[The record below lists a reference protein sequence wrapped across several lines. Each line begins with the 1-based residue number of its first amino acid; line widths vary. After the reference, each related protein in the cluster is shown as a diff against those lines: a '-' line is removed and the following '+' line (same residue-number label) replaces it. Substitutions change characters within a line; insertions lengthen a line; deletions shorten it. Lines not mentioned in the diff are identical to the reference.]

1 MKIVKVKNPKGYFLT
16 KISFSNK
23 ELAEHY
29 VNTLNNQ
36 FLLKKAE
43 LLEHQLSKTKQK
55 LVKFAKQEKYLLTKQ
70 GKNKFLLWQEE

>member
-55 LVKFAKQEKYLLTKQ
+55 LVKFAKQEKYLLTEQ
-70 GKNKFLLWQEE
+70 GSKLLLWQEE

>member
-16 KISFSNK
+16 KISFFNK

-29 VNTLNNQ
+29 INTLKNQ
-36 FLLKKAE
+36 FLLKQAE

-55 LVKFAKQEKYLLTKQ
+55 LVKFAKQEKYLLTEQ
-70 GKNKFLLWQEE
+70 GSRLLLWEEQ

>member
-55 LVKFAKQEKYLLTKQ
+55 LIKFAKQEKYLLTEQ
-70 GKNKFLLWQEE
+70 GSKLLLWQEE

>member
-1 MKIVKVKNPKGYFLT
+1 MKVVKVKNPKGYFLT

-55 LVKFAKQEKYLLTKQ
+55 LVKFAKQEKYLLTEQ
-70 GKNKFLLWQEE
+70 GSKLLLWQEE

>member
-29 VNTLNNQ
+29 VNTLKNQ
-36 FLLKKAE
+36 FLLKQAE
-43 LLEHQLSKTKQK
+43 LLESQLSKTKQK
-55 LVKFAKQEKYLLTKQ
+55 LVKFAKQEKYLLTEQ
-70 GKNKFLLWQEE
+70 GSRLLLWQEE

>member
-1 MKIVKVKNPKGYFLT
+1 MKIVKVKKPKGYFLT

-55 LVKFAKQEKYLLTKQ
+55 LVKFAKQEKYLLTEQ
-70 GKNKFLLWQEE
+70 GSKLLLWQEE

>member
-29 VNTLNNQ
+29 VNTLKNK
-36 FLLKKAE
+36 FILKQAK
-43 LLEHQLSKTKQK
+43 LLEGQLSKTKQK
-55 LVKFAKQEKYLLTKQ
+55 LVKFARQEKYLLTEQ
-70 GKNKFLLWQEE
+70 GSRLLLWEEK

>member
-36 FLLKKAE
+36 FLLKKTE

-55 LVKFAKQEKYLLTKQ
+55 LVKFAKQEKYLLTEQ
-70 GKNKFLLWQEE
+70 GSKLLLWQEE

>member
-29 VNTLNNQ
+29 VNTLKNQ
-36 FLLKKAE
+36 FLLKQAE
-43 LLEHQLSKTKQK
+43 LLESQLSKTKQK
-55 LVKFAKQEKYLLTKQ
+55 LVKFAKQEKYLLTEQ
-70 GKNKFLLWQEE
+70 GSKLLLWQEE

>member
-36 FLLKKAE
+36 FLLKKQNYLNINYQKA
-43 LLEHQLSKTKQK
+43 KQK
-55 LVKFAKQEKYLLTKQ
+55 LVKVC
-70 GKNKFLLWQEE
+70 

>member
-29 VNTLNNQ
+29 VNTLNKQ
-36 FLLKKAE
+36 FLLKKAK
-43 LLEHQLSKTKQK
+43 LLESQLSKTKQK
-55 LVKFAKQEKYLLTKQ
+55 LVKFAKQEKYLLTEQ
-70 GKNKFLLWQEE
+70 GSRLLLWQEE

>member
-29 VNTLNNQ
+29 VNTLKNQ

-55 LVKFAKQEKYLLTKQ
+55 LVKFAKQEKYLLTEQ
-70 GKNKFLLWQEE
+70 GSKLLLWQEE

>member
-16 KISFSNK
+16 KLSFSNK

-29 VNTLNNQ
+29 VNALNNQ

-55 LVKFAKQEKYLLTKQ
+55 LVKFAKQEKYLLTEQ
-70 GKNKFLLWQEE
+70 GSKLLLWQEE

>member
-29 VNTLNNQ
+29 VNTLKNQ

-43 LLEHQLSKTKQK
+43 LLEHQLSKAKQK
-55 LVKFAKQEKYLLTKQ
+55 LVKFAKQEKYLLTEQ
-70 GKNKFLLWQEE
+70 GSKLLLWQEE

>member
-1 MKIVKVKNPKGYFLT
+1 MKIVKVKKPKGYFLT

-43 LLEHQLSKTKQK
+43 LLEHQLSKAKQK
-55 LVKFAKQEKYLLTKQ
+55 LVKFAKQEKYLLTEQ
-70 GKNKFLLWQEE
+70 GSKLLLWQEE

>member
-29 VNTLNNQ
+29 VNTLNKQ
-36 FLLKKAE
+36 FLLKQTE
-43 LLEHQLSKTKQK
+43 LLEGQLSKTKQK
-55 LVKFAKQEKYLLTKQ
+55 LVKFAKQEKYLLTEQ
-70 GKNKFLLWQEE
+70 GNKLLLWQEE

>member
-43 LLEHQLSKTKQK
+43 LLEHQLSKAKQK
-55 LVKFAKQEKYLLTKQ
+55 LVKFAKQEKYLLTEQ
-70 GKNKFLLWQEE
+70 GSKLLLWQEE

>member
-29 VNTLNNQ
+29 VNTLKNQ

-55 LVKFAKQEKYLLTKQ
+55 LIKFAKQEKYLLTEQ
-70 GKNKFLLWQEE
+70 GSKLLLWQEE